1 MWKIFIC
8 IIATVCVLSGCLKVE
23 NTVNNIKNEITK
35 NDEQP
40 LEEQEYKDKA
50 IAAMEAKDIDSM
62 KALFSKNARENIEDF
77 DFKIALLMRK
87 FTGEFVSA
95 KYDRRLPLVTE
106 DKERGIKRVE
116 TYYVVESKSGE
127 EMLSPRFMYLQI
139 VIQDDEDPN
148 EIGISSM
155 MFSPEIWEITM
166 DDSNRGYYLWVD
178 NPLWADYVDPDEVM
192 SSESESR

>member
-1 MWKIFIC
+1 MGKIFIF
-8 IIATVCVLSGCLKVE
+8 IIAAVCVLSGCSNALTKAD
-23 NTVNNIKNEITK
+23 NSGAKKNYEI
-35 NDEQP
+35 P
-40 LEEQEYKDKA
+40 PEEKEYKDKA
-50 IAAMEAKDIDSM
+50 
-62 KALFSKNARENIEDF
+62 
-77 DFKIALLMRK
+77 FKIALLMRK
-87 FTGEFVSA
+87 FTDEFVSA
-95 KYDRRLPLVTE
+95 KYDRRLPLVTD

-116 TYYVVESKSGE
+116 TYYVVESKRGE

-139 VIQDDEDPN
+139 VIQDDEDPG

-166 DDSNRGYYLWVD
+166 DDSNIGYYLWID

>member
-1 MWKIFIC
+1 MGKIFIF
-8 IIATVCVLSGCLKVE
+8 IIAAVCVLSGCSNALTKAD
-23 NTVNNIKNEITK
+23 NSGAKKNYEI
-35 NDEQP
+35 P
-40 LEEQEYKDKA
+40 AEEKEYKDKA

-87 FTGEFVSA
+87 FTDEFVSA

-178 NPLWADYVDPDEVM
+178 NPFWGDYVDPDELM
-192 SSESESR
+192 PSESESR

>member
-1 MWKIFIC
+1 MGKIFIF
-8 IIATVCVLSGCLKVE
+8 IIAAVCVLSGCSNALTKAD
-23 NTVNNIKNEITK
+23 NSGAKKNYEI
-35 NDEQP
+35 P
-40 LEEQEYKDKA
+40 PEEKEYKDKA
-50 IAAMEAKDIDSM
+50 IAAMDAKDIGAM
-62 KALFSKNARENIEDF
+62 KSLFSKNARESIEDF

-87 FTGEFVSA
+87 FTDEFVSA

-139 VIQDDEDPN
+139 VIQDDEDPG

-178 NPLWADYVDPDEVM
+178 NPFWGDYVDPDELM